1 MQLAYPA
8 HVTRTGNGAV
18 IVEFSDVPQALTEGQ
33 DEAEA
38 LAWAQ
43 DALIVAL
50 SGYLDAGVPLPKPS
64 KVKKGDISV
73 PVPPLVAA
81 KLAIFSAMREQGVSR
96 VELAARLKSDEK
108 QVRRLLD
115 LDHNSRFDQIEA
127 ALRVLGKTLVVEVR
141 DLATA

>member
-8 HVTRTGNGAV
+8 SLTRTESGTV
-18 IVEFSDVPQALTEGQ
+18 IIEFPDVPQALTEGH
-33 DEAEA
+33 DETEA

-50 SGYLDAGVPLPKPS
+50 SGYLDSGSPLPKPS
-64 KVKKGDISV
+64 KLSKGQVSV
-73 PVPPLVAA
+73 PLPPLVAA
-81 KLAIFSAMREQGVSR
+81 KLAIFSAMREQGISR
-96 VELAARLKSDEK
+96 VDLATKLGSDEK

-115 LDHNSRFDQIEA
+115 LDHNSRFDQIES
-127 ALRVLGKTLVVEVR
+127 ALKALGKTLVIEVR